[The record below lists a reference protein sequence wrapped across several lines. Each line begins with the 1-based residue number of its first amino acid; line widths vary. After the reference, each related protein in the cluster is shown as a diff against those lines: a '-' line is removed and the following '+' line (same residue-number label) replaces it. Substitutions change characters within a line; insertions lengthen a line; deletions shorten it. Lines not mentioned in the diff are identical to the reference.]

1 MIQLIIRLIAF
12 FKSERDGEREPRE
25 SLQYEGMT
33 PNEWL
38 QRMSRNH
45 ILYLKRRLSYW
56 KRKPTQTIHRLRPQV
71 VVKMP

>member
-45 ILYLKRRLSYW
+45 ILYLNVDYRIGNENQ
-56 KRKPTQTIHRLRPQV
+56 RKLFIDCAR
-71 VVKMP
+71 KSS